1 MAANFIGR
9 VDHLESIELDQELS
23 EYFTTKIKDV
33 SFLLNQQLIIFK
45 YIIFNVRIFLKIFS
59 NVPYGIWSKCLPE
72 IQTLAEFTIKY
83 FTFFKRGATIGQ
95 NMLGLKI
102 KVSK

>member
-1 MAANFIGR
+1 M
-9 VDHLESIELDQELS
+9 LE
-23 EYFTTKIKDV
+23 
-33 SFLLNQQLIIFK
+33 
-45 YIIFNVRIFLKIFS
+45 IFLKIFR

>member
-1 MAANFIGR
+1 M
-9 VDHLESIELDQELS
+9 LE
-23 EYFTTKIKDV
+23 
-33 SFLLNQQLIIFK
+33 
-45 YIIFNVRIFLKIFS
+45 IFLKIFS

-72 IQTLAEFTIKY
+72 IQILAEFTIKY

-102 KVSK
+102 KVSKKIKMLKIK

>member
-1 MAANFIGR
+1 M
-9 VDHLESIELDQELS
+9 LE
-23 EYFTTKIKDV
+23 
-33 SFLLNQQLIIFK
+33 
-45 YIIFNVRIFLKIFS
+45 IFLKIFS

-72 IQTLAEFTIKY
+72 IQTLTEFTIKY

-102 KVSK
+102 KVSKKIKMLKIK

>member
-1 MAANFIGR
+1 M
-9 VDHLESIELDQELS
+9 LE
-23 EYFTTKIKDV
+23 F
-33 SFLLNQQLIIFK
+33 
-45 YIIFNVRIFLKIFS
+45 FLKIFS
-59 NVPYGIWSKCLPE
+59 NVPYGIWSKFLPE